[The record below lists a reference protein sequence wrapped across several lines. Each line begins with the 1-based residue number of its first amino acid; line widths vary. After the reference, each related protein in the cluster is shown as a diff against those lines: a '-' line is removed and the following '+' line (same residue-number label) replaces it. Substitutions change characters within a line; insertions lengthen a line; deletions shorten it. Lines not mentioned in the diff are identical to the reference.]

1 MRRLILAALAI
12 SLDLAVTSS
21 RAETESP
28 ETPPDKSG
36 YTFRNP
42 TPRELMREM
51 STDRP
56 DQTES
61 AYTVDAG
68 HYQLEMDL
76 VRAFLESGSDSNP
89 AYVVAP
95 VNFKLGLTNVIDL
108 QFVLDTFVWTE
119 DASGVGELITRLK
132 VNLWG
137 NDSGRTALA
146 VMPFVKLPLPASEL
160 RNGKLEGGLI
170 FPFAAD
176 LGAGFGLGAMTELD
190 LVSVGPDYE
199 TEWMNTLTV
208 GHDLT
213 KNLGTY
219 VELVAVTGSSPGL
232 DWEGQADLG
241 FTYAFSPD
249 LRLDWGCN
257 FAVTEGPPDY
267 IPWIGLS
274 ARF

>member
-1 MRRLILAALAI
+1 MRRHILAALAI
-12 SLDLAVTSS
+12 ALGLATTSS
-21 RAETESP
+21 HAQSESP
-28 ETPPDKSG
+28 ESPPDKSG

-42 TPRELMREM
+42 TPPELMREM

-68 HYQLEMDL
+68 HYQLEMDI
-76 VRAFLESGSDSNP
+76 VRAFIESGSDTRPSY
-89 AYVVAP
+89 AIVP
-95 VNFKLGLTNVIDL
+95 VNFKLGLTNRIDI
-108 QFVLDTFVWTE
+108 QFVLDTLVWTE
-119 DASGVGELITRLK
+119 DASGVGELATRLK

-137 NDSGRTALA
+137 NDGGRTALA

-160 RNGKLEGGLI
+160 RNGKMEGGVI
-170 FPFAAD
+170 VPFAAE

-190 LVSVGPDYE
+190 LVAVGPDYE
-199 TEWMNTLTV
+199 TEWVNTVTV

-219 VELVAVTGSSPGL
+219 LELVVVTGSRPEL
-232 DWEGQADLG
+232 DWEGQVDLG
-241 FTYAFSPD
+241 FTYALSPD
-249 LRLDWGCN
+249 LRVDWGCN
-257 FAVTEGPPDY
+257 FAVTDGPPDY

>member
-1 MRRLILAALAI
+1 MRRYLLAALAI
-12 SLDLAVTSS
+12 ALDLVATPSHAEAES
-21 RAETESP
+21 HETE
-28 ETPPDKSG
+28 PDKSG

-42 TPRELMREM
+42 TPRDLMREM

-68 HYQLEMDL
+68 HFQLEMDL
-76 VRAFLESGSDSNP
+76 VRAFIESGSDTDP
-89 AYVVAP
+89 AYVIAP
-95 VNFKLGLTNVIDL
+95 VNFKLGLTNRMDI

-119 DASGVGELITRLK
+119 DASGVGEFATRLK
-132 VNLWG
+132 INLWG
-137 NDSGRTALA
+137 NDGGRTALA
-146 VMPFVKLPLPASEL
+146 VMPFVKLPLPASDL

-170 FPFAAD
+170 FPLAAD

-190 LVSVGPDYE
+190 LVAIGPDYE
-199 TEWMNTLTV
+199 TEWINTITV

-213 KNLGTY
+213 TNLGMY
-219 VELVAVTGSSPGL
+219 IEFVAVTGSAPGL

-249 LRLDWGCN
+249 LRMDWGCN
-257 FAVTEGPPDY
+257 FAVTDGPPDY
-267 IPWIGLS
+267 IPWVGLS